1 MYCGI
6 PASLE
11 CDLGTDTAGGPV
23 SKRKFGNTADKT
35 QCLDHEAWPSL
46 KERGNGRVGEMT
58 FIPKGVGKWG
68 NLRIGLEGIRKSGFV
83 RLGPEGVREQR
94 FC

>member
-1 MYCGI
+1 M
-6 PASLE
+6 
-11 CDLGTDTAGGPV
+11 
-23 SKRKFGNTADKT
+23 
-35 QCLDHEAWPSL
+35 

-58 FIPKGVGKWG
+58 FIPKRVGKWG
-68 NLRIGLEGIRKSGFV
+68 NLGIGLEGIRKSGFV